1 MALIFIVPHDLPQNK
16 NNENASSNT
25 NSDPDEHLRNLHFP
39 VKKSPALSLDDIAQK
54 TGSKN
59 VYLTHHKLRRNRKQ
73 TRNQQTS
80 LLWYNVRKTRIT
92 ASKAK
97 RCLLKDST
105 SPSKAIQEV

>member
-1 MALIFIVPHDLPQNK
+1 MTLSFIVTHDLPQNE

-25 NSDPDEHLRNLHFP
+25 NSDPDEHLRNLDFP
-39 VKKSPALSLDDIAQK
+39 VEKSPALCLDDIAQK

-73 TRNQQTS
+73 NTS
-80 LLWYNVRKTRIT
+80 MLWYNVRKTRIT
-92 ASKAK
+92 VSKAK

-105 SPSKAIQEV
+105 SPSKAIQGV

>member
-1 MALIFIVPHDLPQNK
+1 MALSFIVPHDLPQNE

-73 TRNQQTS
+73 NTS
-80 LLWYNVRKTRIT
+80 LLWYKVRKTRIN

-97 RCLLKDST
+97 RCLLKDSI